1 VGGVDPRDS
10 VLTNHRQ
17 WGSTSKEA
25 DDTANFFTEVPK
37 VLKSFKWSMLYSIAC
52 IVILAIF
59 ARAEFVPW
67 DWRIQDF
74 VAILPL
80 ATVSISHLLLPIA
93 LNPALMT
100 FTF

>member
-1 VGGVDPRDS
+1 
-10 VLTNHRQ
+10 
-17 WGSTSKEA
+17 
-25 DDTANFFTEVPK
+25 
-37 VLKSFKWSMLYSIAC
+37 MLYSIAC
-52 IVILAIF
+52 IVVLAIF
-59 ARAEFVPW
+59 ARADFVPW